1 MDIPPRGLTTLCR
14 LGTVLFARP
23 LYDHPSRDEFI
34 AIQWLHDFT
43 TLSNELSGL
52 GFKRHHMS
60 N

>member
-1 MDIPPRGLTTLCR
+1 MIT
-14 LGTVLFARP
+14 
-23 LYDHPSRDEFI
+23 PSRDEFI